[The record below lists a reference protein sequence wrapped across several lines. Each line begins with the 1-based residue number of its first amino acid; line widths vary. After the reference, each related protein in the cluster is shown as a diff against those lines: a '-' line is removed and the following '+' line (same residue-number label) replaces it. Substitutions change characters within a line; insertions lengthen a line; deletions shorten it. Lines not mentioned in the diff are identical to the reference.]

1 MQDDLETFQR
11 LSQGI
16 KGEDCETSYGLRP
29 GCNCDVLFLIH
40 LIYWALFTH
49 TCSPRGKNNSGLGMQ
64 FPFLR
69 TTRQRTTAITSV
81 TMADVIVGGGDTQ
94 LSLSST
100 TLGAAWLFP
109 CKRSCLSSPFL
120 LHLIN
125 HTWCWR
131 VGTIPGE
138 QQGTTDAYS
147 LNIHGHHVNRHKWVQ
162 SLRMGNGHGVTEGY
176 KWGLNYVKVLFENR
190 WRKYSKILT
199 F

>member
-16 KGEDCETSYGLRP
+16 KGEDCETSHGLRP

-81 TMADVIVGGGDTQ
+81 TMADVIVGGEGG
-94 LSLSST
+94 LSSVSPVQPWVL
-100 TLGAAWLFP
+100 LGCFP
-109 CKRSCLSSPFL
+109 ANDPVCLLLSSYTL
-120 LHLIN
+120 LTTPDAEEWGPSQESSRAPLTH
-125 HTWCWR
+125 
-131 VGTIPGE
+131 IP
-138 QQGTTDAYS
+138 
-147 LNIHGHHVNRHKWVQ
+147 
-162 SLRMGNGHGVTEGY
+162 
-176 KWGLNYVKVLFENR
+176 
-190 WRKYSKILT
+190 
-199 F
+199 